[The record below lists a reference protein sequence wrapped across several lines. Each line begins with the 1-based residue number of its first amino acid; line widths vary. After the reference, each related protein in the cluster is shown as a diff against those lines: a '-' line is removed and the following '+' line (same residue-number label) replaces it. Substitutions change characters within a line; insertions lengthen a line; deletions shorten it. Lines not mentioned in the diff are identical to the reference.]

1 MLRAAAM
8 VYVDISSVMR
18 SGSLGSMDSRK
29 SVDGRAHVTKGFNVS
44 AFFEVLAE
52 VVAAR
57 KSNWK
62 LLAKEIG
69 LSPSTL
75 SRRGQG
81 RCPDAATLAALSAW
95 AGLNPADFVVTP
107 ANGRRTSSLAAI
119 SGVLRSDPN
128 LEPKAVQALE
138 AIIRVVYASFEQ
150 TTRDISLPGAA
161 DPTAPLIKLPA
172 QHRANLAASRIHS
185 SEPSGS
191 LGLQPQPLLLRRRRS
206 KQDIASTIAVSEDE
220 PT

>member
-1 MLRAAAM
+1 
-8 VYVDISSVMR
+8 
-18 SGSLGSMDSRK
+18 MDFRK
-29 SVDGRAHVTKGFNVS
+29 RVDGRVQVTKGFNVS
-44 AFFEVLAE
+44 AFFQVLGE

-75 SRRGQG
+75 SRMGQG

-95 AGLNPADFVVTP
+95 AGLNPADFVAP

-128 LEPKAVQALE
+128 LEPKAMQALD
-138 AIIRVVYASFEQ
+138 AIIRAVYAGFEQ
-150 TTRDISLPGAA
+150 TTQAA
-161 DPTAPLIKLPA
+161 PRAGVTGPAARSIKLPA
-172 QHRANLAASRIHS
+172 QHLADRTASRPHW
-185 SEPSGS
+185 SERSDSPA
-191 LGLQPQPLLLRRRRS
+191 LQTQPLPMRRRHS
-206 KQDIASTIAVSEDE
+206 KQEGPSTTPVSEDE
-220 PT
+220 PSVAI